1 MKFPVLWFSFV
12 SLWVLAGTEKGICL
26 AWDLVSRPRITLHF
40 GAKAAKTSKNM
51 LRSQIIFIFIFFI
64 FIFILLS
71 TNQRA
76 RIRLVTVKK
85 LMNQNECL
93 E

>member
-26 AWDLVSRPRITLHF
+26 AWDLVSRPRITWHF

-51 LRSQIIFIFIFFI
+51 LRSQIIFIFIFFY
-64 FIFILLS
+64 FYFYFTLDQSARENSLS
-71 TNQRA
+71 YG
-76 RIRLVTVKK
+76 KK
-85 LMNQNECL
+85 AYEPERMS
-93 E
+93 